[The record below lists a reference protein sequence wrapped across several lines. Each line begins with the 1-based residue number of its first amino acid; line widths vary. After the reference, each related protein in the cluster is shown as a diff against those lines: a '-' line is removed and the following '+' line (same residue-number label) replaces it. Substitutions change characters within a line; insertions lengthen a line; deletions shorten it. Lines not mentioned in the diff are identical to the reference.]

1 MLQIDNTVISL
12 DLLEERF
19 VCDLVSCKGACC
31 IEGDSGAPLEDN
43 EIEIIEDLMPV
54 IWDDLSDVSKKV
66 IEKQGVF
73 YIDEDNEPVTSIV
86 SGRECVFTFTETADQ
101 KASLGACFLE
111 GDSRPFLM
119 GKLDRPGIVIEK
131 GTFTDEN
138 GICKCAIEKAYRE
151 GKTDFYKPISCHLYP
166 VRLQKY
172 KSFTA
177 VNFHKWNICDCA
189 LVLGSKL
196 KVPAYVFLKE
206 PLVRKFGKEWYEQLE
221 IADKQFYSK
230 EE

>member
-43 EIEIIEDLMPV
+43 EIEIIEELMPL

-86 SGRECVFTFTETADQ
+86 SGRECVF
-101 KASLGACFLE
+101 
-111 GDSRPFLM
+111 
-119 GKLDRPGIVIEK
+119 
-131 GTFTDEN
+131 TFTDEN

-221 IADKQFYSK
+221 ISDKQFYSK